1 MITVIADN
9 GVCIRVATFSND
21 RLRLTIETRLIQP
34 TAKIQD
40 TNTQIFSNSEV
51 ALSPSLTCALKS
63 LNFWKSG
70 RKDKYYNDY
79 KNTIVF

>member
-1 MITVIADN
+1 MEFALD
-9 GVCIRVATFSND
+9 RVATFSND

-51 ALSPSLTCALKS
+51 ALSPSLTFALKFEF
-63 LNFWKSG
+63 LEEWAKG
-70 RKDKYYNDY
+70 QVLQRL
-79 KNTIVF
+79 